1 MIISILA
8 EATTSDDLSQDVSI
22 SCESEYKDYIY
33 NETVDIWTLVS
44 LKAPKEVEEDDED
57 KRAPIDLVA
66 VIDKSGSMEG
76 EKLKLVKKTLEFVL
90 TQCKFC
96 FDFVTFNILLN

>member
-1 MIISILA
+1 MIIYISILA
-8 EATTSDDLSQDVSI
+8 EASASDLLCQDVSI

-33 NETVDIWTLVS
+33 NEKVDIWTLVS

-66 VIDKSGSMEG
+66 VIDKSGSMQG
-76 EKLKLVKKTLEFVL
+76 EKLNLVKKTLEFVL
-90 TQCKFC
+90 TQCK
-96 FDFVTFNILLN
+96 